1 MHVGT
6 HGSCVRPNN
15 RAFVFH
21 SPCADARAVRPYMP
35 LVNKSFFIGLII
47 KVKVQNS
54 KFKVKVPT
62 CPPRPYC
69 AVKRV

>member
-21 SPCADARAVRPYMP
+21 SPCADARTARPYMP
-35 LVNKSFFIGLII
+35 S
-47 KVKVQNS
+47 
-54 KFKVKVPT
+54 P
-62 CPPRPYC
+62 
-69 AVKRV
+69 AVLRRKMGYNANQSA

>member
-21 SPCADARAVRPYMP
+21 SPCADARTVRPYMP
-35 LVNKSFFIGLII
+35 SPTVLRRKAGVVQT
-47 KVKVQNS
+47 KVHDSTKQ
-54 KFKVKVPT
+54 P
-62 CPPRPYC
+62 
-69 AVKRV
+69 AGG